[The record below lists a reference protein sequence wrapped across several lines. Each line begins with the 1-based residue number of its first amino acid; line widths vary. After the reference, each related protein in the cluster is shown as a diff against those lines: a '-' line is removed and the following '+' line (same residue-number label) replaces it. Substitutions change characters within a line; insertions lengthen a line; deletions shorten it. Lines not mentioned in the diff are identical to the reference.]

1 MSETKGKIATSETKE
16 KIATLE
22 TKRKMTMLEMKE
34 MTQVM
39 AQSDYWCCSH
49 DNFAFNERMKGA
61 ELKALANQ
69 ELEKAWLASNTEDS
83 HYTSNNWMKVK
94 PKQKT
99 RKTKGQTGSG
109 EKANG
114 ETLEAIESILKKA
127 KEKVQKMVEE
137 DEDFARC
144 WRKNIIPQ

>member
-1 MSETKGKIATSETKE
+1 
-16 KIATLE
+16 
-22 TKRKMTMLEMKE
+22 
-34 MTQVM
+34 
-39 AQSDYWCCSH
+39 
-49 DNFAFNERMKGA
+49 
-61 ELKALANQ
+61 
-69 ELEKAWLASNTEDS
+69 
-83 HYTSNNWMKVK
+83 MKVK

-99 RKTKGQTGSG
+99 RKNKGQTGSG

-144 WRKNIIPQ
+144 WRKNIDPQ